1 MQVVS
6 SQPAAM
12 WRADAANSTDALGLP
27 GACTGPVFSLCAIN
41 RLPESLV
48 RRWLLMMFHG
58 SQCEPVPVVCE
69 PCGRGMG
76 ETTSQTLGGRTPGMG
91 IAA

>member
-1 MQVVS
+1 MQTVF

-12 WRADAANSTDALGLP
+12 WRADAAYSPAALGLP

-48 RRWLLMMFHG
+48 RRWLLVMFHG
-58 SQCEPVPVVCE
+58 SQCEPVAQGPV
-69 PCGRGMG
+69 
-76 ETTSQTLGGRTPGMG
+76 SQGCVVTLGVSGLSAPVTNQEGVS
-91 IAA
+91 A